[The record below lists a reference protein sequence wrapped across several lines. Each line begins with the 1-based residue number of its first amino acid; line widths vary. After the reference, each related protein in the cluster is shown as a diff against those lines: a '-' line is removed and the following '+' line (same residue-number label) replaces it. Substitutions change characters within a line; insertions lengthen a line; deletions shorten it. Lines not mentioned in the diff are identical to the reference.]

1 MLVKSKNGSDYIL
14 SYVDKNI
21 QSYWVDNEYG
31 ESHIEEF
38 VEHQKL
44 GYSVMSTDY
53 TNPNV
58 IVSNSSLKIGGKPI
72 LDYEDVC
79 KRHESM
85 LGKIPKLYVVRTL
98 NDNFMGF
105 QCGFDL
111 LNDGRFWA
119 NGNYFDTIQECFIF
133 LQEKYGDFYLFLE
146 EEMRFD

>member
-1 MLVKSKNGSDYIL
+1 MLVKSKSGSDYIL
-14 SYVDKNI
+14 SYVEKNV
-21 QSYWVDNEYG
+21 QSYWIDNEYG

-44 GYSVMSTDY
+44 GYSVMGADY

-58 IVSNSSLKIGGKPI
+58 IVNNSSLKIGGKSI

-79 KRHESM
+79 KRHKSM
-85 LGKIPKLYVVRTL
+85 VGKIPKYYVVRTL
-98 NDNFMGF
+98 KENFMGF
-105 QCGFDL
+105 ECGFDL
-111 LNDGRFWA
+111 LNDGTFWA
-119 NGNYFDTIQECFIF
+119 NGKYFDTIQECFSF